1 MKYLNL
7 LMLPTDYCNMR
18 CKYCFFNKEIQPKNK
33 MNIEVLQHLM
43 DITLPFYERVTFIW
57 HGGEPLSMGLDF
69 YQNVISIQNQYKK
82 QYNVKIYNSIQSNFT
97 LLTKEM
103 VSFFL
108 DKGFGLS
115 TSYDGI
121 NNEITRGN
129 SSQIIA
135 GMNKCFEANMKY
147 GVIMIASKLNIHTLI
162 ESYELFK
169 SKGIGFKVNP
179 YLGIDQQ
186 LVLDYNVYTASM
198 KELFKYWALDTDT
211 DIQVSSFNAIV
222 DYILLQKKKLC
233 TYTSCL
239 GKWASVDYKGTIK
252 PCNRYFPDEYSFG
265 NIMDYSSFDEAFNSE
280 GFRNLIIQAISR
292 RENCKECEIFD
303 FCSGGCN
310 YVTMTENGG
319 IENNNGKYCIY
330 LKEMYRY
337 IRDFL
342 KDHENDQNLNKYLKA
357 TLSKRFKR
365 DIKDEILDNP
375 IK

>member
-135 GMNKCFEANMKY
+135 GMRGDFRPFKA
-147 GVIMIASKLNIHTLI
+147 IMTYDLYMSDLWNI
-162 ESYELFK
+162 
-169 SKGIGFKVNP
+169 
-179 YLGIDQQ
+179 
-186 LVLDYNVYTASM
+186 
-198 KELFKYWALDTDT
+198 
-211 DIQVSSFNAIV
+211 
-222 DYILLQKKKLC
+222 
-233 TYTSCL
+233 
-239 GKWASVDYKGTIK
+239 
-252 PCNRYFPDEYSFG
+252 
-265 NIMDYSSFDEAFNSE
+265 
-280 GFRNLIIQAISR
+280 ISGLTR
-292 RENCKECEIFD
+292 HR
-303 FCSGGCN
+303 
-310 YVTMTENGG
+310 M
-319 IENNNGKYCIY
+319 
-330 LKEMYRY
+330 
-337 IRDFL
+337 
-342 KDHENDQNLNKYLKA
+342 
-357 TLSKRFKR
+357 
-365 DIKDEILDNP
+365 
-375 IK
+375 